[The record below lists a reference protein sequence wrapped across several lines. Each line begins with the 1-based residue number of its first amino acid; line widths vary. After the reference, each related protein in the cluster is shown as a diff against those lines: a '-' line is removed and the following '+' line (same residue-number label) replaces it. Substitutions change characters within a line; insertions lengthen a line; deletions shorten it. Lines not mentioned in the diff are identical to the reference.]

1 MVYFLSPI
9 TKVSRGLLVLQSHR
23 RQSLFSFLIRDRLYP
38 QKLLEAPAPI
48 EPPPSTH
55 LGTAMRQ
62 ITLIVHCHGI
72 DMHSAAL
79 NLPRNA
85 QPTRQILRKDGA
97 RQAILGIISNGNR
110 LLL

>member
-1 MVYFLSPI
+1 
-9 TKVSRGLLVLQSHR
+9 
-23 RQSLFSFLIRDRLYP
+23 
-38 QKLLEAPAPI
+38 
-48 EPPPSTH
+48 
-55 LGTAMRQ
+55 MRQ

-79 NLPRNA
+79 NLPRKA